1 MKEVKNLC
9 TLVGVDC
16 GDIFLHLNKLGE
28 WIIPVEKTICKSGM
42 ARVKVV
48 EIDTEKTTQA
58 IVIVGENEDS
68 CRDMRFNG
76 MSYEWFTKEG
86 EKPNWESIGLKTPK
100 YLQKRIDFNLS
111 LTPYSFDD
119 KSVDEMI
126 CEIRN
131 KEPEAAK
138 AIEMSIKHIYNT
150 YSDKYAKGEN
160 IIDTKKMLYDKERG
174 DFLNIYQVNRYLQ
187 RYITSG
193 SKKSHLVKDIEKAI
207 HYLIFELTRRI
218 KLGDYEEIEPKV

>member
-1 MKEVKNLC
+1 MKEVRNLC

-16 GDIFLHLNKLGE
+16 SNVFVYLNKLGD
-28 WIIPVEKTICKSGM
+28 WIIPVEKSISESGM
-42 ARVKVV
+42 AKVHIV
-48 EIDTEKTTQA
+48 EIYTEETSQA
-58 IVIVGENEDS
+58 IVVVGENDKG

-76 MSYEWFTKEG
+76 LCYEWFTKEG
-86 EKPNWESIGLKTPK
+86 EKPNWESIGLKTPNW
-100 YLQKRIDFNLS
+100 LHKRIDFNLS
-111 LTPYSFDD
+111 LASYSFDD
-119 KSVDEMI
+119 KSVDEML

-160 IIDTKKMLYDKERG
+160 IIDTKKMLYDKDRG

-193 SKKSHLVKDIEKAI
+193 SKKSHLIKDIEKAI

-218 KLGDYEEIEPKV
+218 RLGDCEEIEPKV